1 VETRGQWFAALTSL
15 SVERSRDQ
23 VLLASSMTGVDD
35 IAALRH
41 KKIENTN
48 ALFDQSRDKLT
59 EAYDFPMQALLAGDS
74 DNQLAEIA
82 QFCSTIDG
90 LLKRPLENRDPT
102 ETSKAIDDIKAKIID
117 MKNMSTNM
125 VTPNSVTSAAAIL
138 LSDLQYQAFIIRAYG
153 GRARSLYAV
162 ATLHCRTLA
171 KTEIDYVD
179 AMLHRPHQAWQEIA
193 HITETFVTLVICW
206 AYKTYRR

>member
-1 VETRGQWFAALTSL
+1 
-15 SVERSRDQ
+15 
-23 VLLASSMTGVDD
+23 MTGVDD

-48 ALFDQSRDKLT
+48 ALFDQSRDNLD
-59 EAYDFPMQALLAGDS
+59 EVYDFPMQAQLAGDI
-74 DNQLAEIA
+74 DEQLTEIA

-102 ETSKAIDDIKAKIID
+102 ETSKAIDDIIAKIID
-117 MKNMSTNM
+117 MKNISINM
-125 VTPNSVTSAAAIL
+125 VKPNSVTCAAAIL
-138 LSDLQYQAFIIRAYG
+138 LSDLQNQAFIIRAYG
-153 GRARSLYAV
+153 GRARSLYAL

-179 AMLHRPHQAWQEIA
+179 AMLHSPHQDWLEIA
-193 HITETFVTLVICW
+193 HITQNLCY
-206 AYKTYRR
+206 AGYLMG